1 MTVVGGTAA
10 LAIWVDIDPDDDA
23 LFEHWHSREHMQ
35 ERVGCPGWLRGS
47 RFRGVERP
55 RAQSVRLESAE
66 RIVPVETTSI
76 RARISDLT
84 EPPARKSL
92 SRYLLFY
99 DADSPAAFESD
110 VYYARLR
117 SPTAMS
123 RTIFPRFRDTWR
135 TVCSV
140 ERRLGDGVAAAV
152 LTVRLSAGEPAPFDA
167 LAATRPARLDLLAG
181 QAGIGQAHSAEKDL
195 RGLRDRQIDRAVVAF
210 FWSVEAARA
219 ARDVHAP
226 AGELFTLR
234 HAVSRA
240 DLPV

>member
-1 MTVVGGTAA
+1 LTVVGGTAV
-10 LAIWVDIDPDDDA
+10 LAIWVDIDPAADA
-23 LFEHWHSREHMQ
+23 LLERWHSIEHVQ

-47 RFRGVERP
+47 RFKGVERP
-55 RAQSVRLESAE
+55 
-66 RIVPVETTSI
+66 
-76 RARISDLT
+76 D
-84 EPPARKSL
+84 
-92 SRYLLFY
+92 RYLLFY
-99 DADSPAAFESD
+99 DARSPAAFESD
-110 VYYARLR
+110 LYYARLR

-167 LAATRPARLDLLAG
+167 LAAAGPARLDLLAG
-181 QAGIGQAHSAEKDL
+181 QAGIGQAHTAEKDL

-210 FWSVEAARA
+210 FWSIEAARA
-219 ARDVHAP
+219 ARDLHAP

-234 HAVSRA
+234 HSVSRA
-240 DLPV
+240 DLPA